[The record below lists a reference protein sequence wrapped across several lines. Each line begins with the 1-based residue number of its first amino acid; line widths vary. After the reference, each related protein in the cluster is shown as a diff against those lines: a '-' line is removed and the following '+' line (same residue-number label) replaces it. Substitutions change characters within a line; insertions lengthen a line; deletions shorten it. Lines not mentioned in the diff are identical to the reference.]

1 MNNTSVKV
9 FLINLLLAVIVLA
22 VPAKADSLP
31 SEVLD
36 YFVQLND
43 TLQTDTLSNDSVKG
57 KKKDAIDSPVYYE
70 CVDSMVWSRNGNA
83 YLYGSSKVNYDNIEL
98 TASIISMNMDSS
110 VVHATGSVDTTG
122 VVTGLPIFTEAVR
135 SIMIISNL
143 LQVSY
148 Q

>member
-1 MNNTSVKV
+1 MNNTSAKV

-22 VPAKADSLP
+22 IPVKAVSLP
-31 SEVLD
+31 SGVLD
-36 YFVQLND
+36 AFVQFKD

-57 KKKDAIDSPVYYE
+57 KKKKDAIDAPVYYE

-122 VVTGLPIFTEAVR
+122 VVTGLPIFMDGGTPYD
-135 SIMIISNL
+135 L
-143 LQVSY
+143 
-148 Q
+148 